1 MKVHLTP
8 QTPHTLS
15 MFLSSHQSSSC
26 LCQSVRRAR
35 WMEPS
40 KPQLSTGIRPLH
52 FVCWVQGE
60 VYSYGIQIVIFI
72 LRKQILELYGK
83 KYLKLRKI
91 KCDFVESIPWIC
103 SPSPDATST
112 SVKPSRGK
120 SRIFRLQDLV
130 SNSAGIP
137 TDQQVGAGSGQVE
150 SIPADF
156 PGRYW
161 CYERRVIGKMGPCW
175 RLVSEDDWIQV
186 HEWWRHFTMCTM
198 MAKHLHLPPVMLM
211 MKGSDDSLSERGQ
224 LTVTSSDRTRSAALK
239 PSKSKAPVNTKPKC
253 GGNFTSVARSVMCK
267 DSFHKRHVLAVDI
280 FDGDQYDYISI

>member
-1 MKVHLTP
+1 MICLILSMKVHLTP

-52 FVCWVQGE
+52 FVCGVQGE

-130 SNSAGIP
+130 SIIALSFLPINRLELAL
-137 TDQQVGAGSGQVE
+137 D
-150 SIPADF
+150 
-156 PGRYW
+156 RL
-161 CYERRVIGKMGPCW
+161 RVFQPIF
-175 RLVSEDDWIQV
+175 LDDND
-186 HEWWRHFTMCTM
+186 
-198 MAKHLHLPPVMLM
+198 VMKEEL
-211 MKGSDDSLSERGQ
+211 
-224 LTVTSSDRTRSAALK
+224 
-239 PSKSKAPVNTKPKC
+239 
-253 GGNFTSVARSVMCK
+253 
-267 DSFHKRHVLAVDI
+267 
-280 FDGDQYDYISI
+280 